1 MRQYNDFFILT
12 PNYFS
17 SNNLLD
23 QPLKNFYV
31 ASAYK
36 PYMAINQYLDYVS
49 PIIMQQIIA
58 SGVRFIYV
66 NVYNSNLETD
76 PLPVISNGIEKG
88 NWKLTLNVMQFEEFC
103 KTLGQTAFN
112 PGYCNNHNDPFFL
125 ALNLQVNNNILCLNS
140 LTEILYKNLKQYLLP
155 PEFSHQKQDLAS
167 TPIKKLMR
175 KIVLLTSDGYQNSLL
190 EELVNGSWNNEDHIK
205 LVQYCSLD
213 PKVAS
218 IDTIKLSKQN
228 VIEYNK
234 KGLTIVT
241 PNPNDFFTNNYDP
254 DYFFNSGCQFIC
266 FNYQKDSGKYTS
278 DYLKMFKENS
288 FVLKPE
294 NLR

>member
-1 MRQYNDFFILT
+1 M
-12 PNYFS
+12 
-17 SNNLLD
+17 
-23 QPLKNFYV
+23 
-31 ASAYK
+31 
-36 PYMAINQYLDYVS
+36 
-49 PIIMQQIIA
+49 
-58 SGVRFIYV
+58 
-66 NVYNSNLETD
+66 
-76 PLPVISNGIEKG
+76 
-88 NWKLTLNVMQFEEFC
+88 
-103 KTLGQTAFN
+103 
-112 PGYCNNHNDPFFL
+112 
-125 ALNLQVNNNILCLNS
+125 
-140 LTEILYKNLKQYLLP
+140 
-155 PEFSHQKQDLAS
+155 
-167 TPIKKLMR
+167 
-175 KIVLLTSDGYQNSLL
+175 
-190 EELVNGSWNNEDHIK
+190 
-205 LVQYCSLD
+205 VQYGSLD